1 MTEHWKSE
9 EQLTSFPIANFNLI
23 GSFCRPEGSHGGSA
37 LYFHKNIKGKTR
49 KQLQKFSKCGEFEC
63 AAGEWT
69 TKKRQFI
76 VLSIYRP
83 PNGSIKTFL
92 SAMEKV
98 LEKIHQENK
107 EIIIAGDFN
116 IELLR
121 PNKDASELLNL
132 MESFNL
138 NPVINQDT
146 RVTDRSSS
154 SIDNIFTNISDWE
167 SSVFNIHV
175 SDHKAQKL
183 SFLIEIEKN
192 NNLRFCRFYG
202 LQEKKTFLE
211 ELFSQSWELVREA
224 DTQNV
229 DEQWNIFMSDFTNI
243 FNKNFPKKLSMNKK
257 HLSKYRSPEIEEIK
271 KRLDILLIMSNASK
285 QHMDL
290 YRNTKKEYD
299 HALKK
304 QRTKSY
310 EERVIRSDNKSK
322 TMWQICKEI
331 SGTIKDQ
338 ENYQLEGTPE
348 EIAENL
354 NIHFNNTVTDIL
366 KNLPTIA
373 INYSHMK
380 YIDKSFYLKPTTPT
394 EVENLGKSIKNKF
407 SSGDDEIPIMIVKL
421 ALPAVSKI
429 ISYIIN
435 NSFKYGIFPE
445 SLKMALIKPI
455 FKEGHPE
462 ILSNYRPISLL
473 PAFSRVFE
481 MLVSARIINFFNEE
495 ELFNHT
501 QHGYLHGRSTQTA
514 IFQFVQYILELLED
528 KKMALGIFLDISK
541 AYDSLNMEYLLKKL
555 EFYGVRG
562 NANDW
567 LKSYM
572 SYRKQRVTVTKDN
585 ITSKSKILTRTIGI
599 DQGSVIGTL
608 LFIIYLNDLG
618 NIIQNSEG
626 NIVNFVDD
634 TNLLTGAEDFE
645 ELTRRASHI
654 FVKSK
659 AWFDQNNLIL
669 NENKSKVLLFDT
681 NRSKKEKSDNIA
693 LSQFNFK
700 ISESVKFLGIYIDRF
715 LNWRQHTE
723 IICRRLSKICFAL
736 RSITEYMSENTLRII
751 YFGNFE
757 STLKYGIIFWGNNEN
772 LEKIFLIQK
781 RAIRIICKMGYRESC
796 RGKFK
801 IKNVF
806 TVCGLYLFE
815 CLMFLYKNKH
825 KFSVENPSSYNTR
838 NLDINFPTHRLT
850 LTEKC
855 PSYMAIKTFNKL
867 PNEIKCITHYKT
879 FRNRVKHLLI
889 SLEPYSLREYF
900 DRAG

>member
-1 MTEHWKSE
+1 MASSEDDHSDGESIKSDKSTVLLDNNYKCCTKKVCAIQICINCEGIYHGSCVKKKNIKVISGRYIECCDKILEKRKKLNKEEVLELKIEYLSPERKVWLNIYRVNNNVTTEMVEGHIKKQPGFE
-9 EQLTSFPIANFNLI
+9 NTKITVTELQTKQGQLKNFCVTAPLTKKNEI
-23 GSFCRPEGSHGGSA
+23 PEGSHGGSA

-49 KQLQKFSKCGEFEC
+49 KQLQKFSKYGEFEC

-192 NNLRFCRFYG
+192 NNLKFCRFYG

-243 FNKNFPKKLSMNKK
+243 FNKNFPKKLSINKK

-394 EVENLGKSIKNKF
+394 EVENLGESIKNKF

-495 ELFNHT
+495 DLFNHT

-654 FVKSK
+654 FNDV
-659 AWFDQNNLIL
+659 
-669 NENKSKVLLFDT
+669 E
-681 NRSKKEKSDNIA
+681 
-693 LSQFNFK
+693 
-700 ISESVKFLGIYIDRF
+700 ISGI
-715 LNWRQHTE
+715 
-723 IICRRLSKICFAL
+723 S
-736 RSITEYMSENTLRII
+736 
-751 YFGNFE
+751 
-757 STLKYGIIFWGNNEN
+757 
-772 LEKIFLIQK
+772 
-781 RAIRIICKMGYRESC
+781 
-796 RGKFK
+796 
-801 IKNVF
+801 
-806 TVCGLYLFE
+806 
-815 CLMFLYKNKH
+815 
-825 KFSVENPSSYNTR
+825 
-838 NLDINFPTHRLT
+838 
-850 LTEKC
+850 
-855 PSYMAIKTFNKL
+855 
-867 PNEIKCITHYKT
+867 
-879 FRNRVKHLLI
+879 
-889 SLEPYSLREYF
+889 
-900 DRAG
+900 

>member
-331 SGTIKDQ
+331 SGTIKNQ

-429 ISYIIN
+429 MSYIIN

-514 IFQFVQYILELLED
+514 IFQFVQHILELLED

-541 AYDSLNMEYLLKKL
+541 AYDSLNMKYLLKKL

-572 SYRKQRVTVTKDN
+572 SYRKQRVTFTKDN

-772 LEKIFLIQK
+772 LENIFLIQK